1 MGEWQVDILTV
12 VLTATVY
19 FRSPPPPGHL
29 AGKDSSI
36 VSKYNEEETEAS
48 NQYL

>member
-1 MGEWQVDILTV
+1 MGWYFNSGSDSNS
-12 VLTATVY
+12 VLQGP
-19 FRSPPPPGHL
+19 PPPPGHP

>member
-1 MGEWQVDILTV
+1 MAGWYFNSGSDSNSVLQV
-12 VLTATVY
+12 
-19 FRSPPPPGHL
+19 PPPPGHP